1 VRALIAGEPTSLR
14 ASGERPSADMLEAV
28 ACKAGPTY
36 EIPQHGG
43 ASVSGQAFGSPGLA
57 PTWCSS
63 DKDFVTTGLGCS
75 RVWVTIGHG
84 IIDEVYWPST
94 GEPQIR
100 DFSFYLVGAAGFIDL
115 KRVRRYR
122 LSTPGPYLPVLTIT
136 HFGDDYELELEVLPD
151 SRRDALLVRYKIQGP
166 YRLVAILA
174 PHLGSSGRDNNAW
187 VEQGAGYAQRGEC
200 ALCFAANAPLNHLS
214 CGYVGASDGWQD
226 LTRHGSLT
234 YDYSYA
240 AEGTV
245 ALSAEA
251 QGQIGVLAL
260 ALSESPRGA
269 HTLVR
274 TALAEGFERLRT
286 EFLQNWQSWGV
297 QLKLPRPD
305 ERLGNAGVLAAVVV
319 KVHEDRTYPG
329 AVVASLSVPWGNS
342 TDTLGGYHLV
352 WPRDATLTA
361 FALLAA
367 NILNGA
373 RHILAHLMA
382 TQALDGHWPQNYFP
396 SGTPFWTG
404 TQLDEAAFPVLLAAK
419 LRELGDPDLPG
430 TAQMVRAATGFV
442 VRTGPYS
449 EQDRWEENPG
459 VSPFTLAVAISAL
472 IAAAPWLSSEERVRA
487 EEIADDWNERLES
500 WCYVR
505 DTALAGQL
513 GVAGYYVRIG
523 TPDKSGDLTGWV
535 ALRNREG
542 EEIMGSALVSLD
554 FSYLVRL
561 GLRSPHDSRVQDT
574 IKVVDQILR
583 VQTPSGA
590 LYHRYNE
597 DGYGEHPDGRAFDGN
612 GVGRLWPLLVGE
624 RGHLALQSG
633 EDPLEY
639 LHTMCN
645 CASLGGM
652 LPEQVWDT
660 VAIPEL
666 GLEPGRPSGSAMPLL
681 WSHAEF
687 LKLLIARERGQPI
700 ELLQSVQKRYG
711 GATARAAAAW
721 HWRHEVPI
729 ARLEAGRAL
738 RIEDRE
744 PFTLHFGFEGWQQ
757 IQDRTAAPGPFG
769 LWLVQFSVQELA
781 PHAELNFTRR
791 YGSQW
796 EGVDHRVLLGHVAV
810 EHALAHLG

>member
-1 VRALIAGEPTSLR
+1 MSE
-14 ASGERPSADMLEAV
+14 E
-28 ACKAGPTY
+28 
-36 EIPQHGG
+36 
-43 ASVSGQAFGSPGLA
+43 AFGAPGLA

-63 DKDFVTTGLGCS
+63 DKDFVTTALGPS
-75 RVWVTIGHG
+75 RLWATIGHG

-100 DFSFYLVGAAGFIDL
+100 DFGFYLVGDAGFIDL
-115 KRVRRYR
+115 KRIRRYR
-122 LSTPGPYLPVLTIT
+122 LATPGPFLPALTIT
-136 HFGDDYELELEVLPD
+136 HYGEGYELSLEVLPD
-151 SRRDALLVRYKIQGP
+151 TRRDALLVRYQLQGN

-174 PHLGSSGRDNNAW
+174 PHLGSTGRDNRAW
-187 VEQGAGYAQRGEC
+187 VDQGAGYAQRGES

-226 LTRHGSLT
+226 LNRHGKLT
-234 YDYSYA
+234 YDYSSA
-240 AEGTV
+240 AQGTV
-245 ALSAEA
+245 ALSGEA
-251 QGQIGVLAL
+251 QGQSGVLAL
-260 ALSESPRGA
+260 AFAESPRGA
-269 HTLVR
+269 YTLVR
-274 TALAEGFERLRT
+274 TALAEGFDTLRA
-286 EFLQNWQSWGV
+286 EFLQRWQTWGAK
-297 QLKLPRPD
+297 LKIPRPD
-305 ERLGNAGVLAAVVV
+305 ERLGNAGLLSAAVL

-367 NILNGA
+367 NQPLEA
-373 RHILAHLMA
+373 RHILAHLTA
-382 TQALDGHWPQNYFP
+382 TQSSDGHWPQNYFP
-396 SGTPFWTG
+396 SGQPFWTG

-419 LRELGDPDLPG
+419 LRERGDPELPG
-430 TAQMVRAATGFV
+430 TAQMVRKAIGFIA
-442 VRTGPYS
+442 RTGPYS

-459 VSPFTLAVAISAL
+459 VSAFTLAIAISAL
-472 IAAAPWLSSEERVRA
+472 IVAAPWLSAEERTRA
-487 EEIADDWNERLES
+487 EELADDWNERLES

-505 DTALAGQL
+505 DTTLAEQL
-513 GVAGYYVRIG
+513 GVTGYYVRIA

-542 EEIMGSALVSLD
+542 EEILGSALVSLD

-561 GLRSPHDSRVQDT
+561 GLRSPHDPRVQDT

-597 DGYGEHPDGRAFDGN
+597 DGYGEHADGRPFDGN
-612 GVGRLWPLLVGE
+612 GIGRAWPLLAGE

-633 EDPLEY
+633 EDPIEY
-639 LHTMCN
+639 LNTMWN

-660 VAIPEL
+660 AAIPALEL
-666 GLEPGRPSGSAMPLL
+666 QPGRPSGSAMPLL

-687 LKLLIARERGQPI
+687 LKLLIAREHGAPV
-700 ELLQSVQKRYG
+700 ELLQAVVQRYG
-711 GATARAAAAW
+711 GASARTAAVW

-738 RIEDRE
+738 RIECRQ
-744 PFTLHFGFEGWQQ
+744 PFSLHFGFDGWQQ
-757 IQDRTAAPGPFG
+757 IQDREAQFQLFG
-769 LWLVQFSVQELA
+769 LWSVELTARELA
-781 PHAELNFTRR
+781 AHAELNFTRR
-791 YGSQW
+791 YESHW
-796 EGVDHRVLLGHVAV
+796 EGADHRVLLGHTAI
-810 EHALAHLG
+810 EHSLPHMG